1 MASPAIAPDPSR
13 FQKDIL
19 LEGVFDEPTEISVA
33 HDGRVFIAERHG
45 AFSVFD
51 PATHAQRVIARL
63 VVNDTDENG
72 LIGLALDPKF
82 DTNHWLY
89 LNRTIGDH
97 HRLARFT
104 LEGDSLRDEK
114 PMIDVRIDK
123 GCCHTGGSIAFDRQ
137 GHLFVSYGDNSNP
150 FTAGD
155 YAPIDPTPGKSL
167 ADALRSAG
175 NTQDLRGKILRI
187 TPTPDGKYTIPAGN
201 LFADPKVGRPEIYVM
216 GDRNPYRI
224 SVDQHTGWLYWG
236 EVGPDARQDSV
247 YGPEGFDEVNQ
258 AKHAG
263 NFGWPMFIANN
274 RPYRNYNFTTKQLF
288 DFFDPKHP
296 VNTSPNNTGAKVLPP
311 PQPAMIY
318 YPYERSTLFPLVGE
332 GGRTAMAGPVYHYDD
347 FPGSA
352 VRLPEYYD
360 GKFIHYEWMRGWMMA
375 TTLSPSGDFLRME
388 PFLSQFTFDHPVD
401 VELGSDGSLYVLE
414 YGTYWN
420 AKNPN
425 ARLSRIT
432 YHPGNR
438 PPVAKLVASRT
449 VGAAPRT
456 VELSADSS
464 FDRDPNDSVRFT
476 WSIAGAPDR
485 DGARITQTFA
495 TPGRHHVRLRV
506 RDTHG
511 AVTEAATDILVGN
524 APPTVTIGVEGNR
537 SFYRDGETLAYEVH
551 VVDPE
556 DGILRRGIDSSRVL
570 ITMSFGPGGVAPPQ
584 APASAG
590 AQAAAVPVGLALI
603 RKSDC
608 LACHGVDNAS
618 VGPSYTAVAQRYG
631 GHPEAFVQL
640 VTKIATGG
648 TGAWGDRVMPPHPA
662 IPESDRRAMVAYILS
677 LRSNK
682 LPPRGRVPLAVHAN
696 SRDGAYRLQAI
707 YADQPR
713 NGIGPLADTA
723 VIILRSPRV
732 PAATATALR
741 NVGLTSG
748 QGADGTTH
756 MLATAYADTSSFSL
770 GRLDLTRIGRVTI
783 DFHGTEGR
791 HPFTVELRDG
801 SPRGALLGSADVRPA
816 GDAWTMQSIA
826 VSSPGEHALY
836 VVLRSPD
843 RDVGQFDP
851 MVTIDALRFEM
862 P

>member
-13 FQKDIL
+13 FQQDVL

-449 VGAAPRT
+449 VGAAPLT

-464 FDRDPNDSVRFT
+464 FDRDPDDSVRFT

-677 LRSNK
+677 LRSNN

-816 GDAWTMQSIA
+816 GDRWTTQSIA
-826 VSSPGEHALY
+826 VGSPGEHALY